1 MSFMNKYPQMI
12 PKTGDIR
19 SDVRILMV
27 PPTFKMLE
35 PPCAMAAPAIPP
47 KSACE
52 ELTGRPMRMVMMFH
66 RMAEI
71 NAEIMTTSVTAFGS
85 TIPVPIVFATAVERK
100 APRMFMP
107 AARTTAVIG
116 DRTLVDTTVAM
127 ALAQSCHP
135 FATSKNTARIIIRIR
150 ISCIFEDDTFE
161 YVGDVFRSVR
171 GVFEQLVDV
180 FPLDDVNGVIMIV
193 DELAEGVAVLAVD
206 PVLEPVD
213 LDAVLLHAE
222 ILLRAELPER
232 LFQDIGGH
240 LEVFGNGNDLRRR
253 LFDLVHCHSVH
264 GGPHQVDDI
273 GDPGRERMDVFAVD
287 GGEEGFVQVLHDV
300 VSEHVAFLL
309 ELVDD
314 FCLFFE
320 RLEVVQ
326 GVDQDVRRPGNV
338 LEG

>member
-1 MSFMNKYPQMI
+1 MNKYPQKI

-27 PPTFKMLE
+27 PPIFRMLE
-35 PPCAMAAPAIPP
+35 PPCATAAPAIPP
-47 KSACE
+47 KSARDH
-52 ELTGRPMRMVMMFH
+52 LTGRPMSMVMMFH
-66 RMAEI
+66 RMAESS
-71 NAEIMTTSVTAFGS
+71 AEIMTTSVTAFGS
-85 TIPVPIVFATAVERK
+85 TIPVPIVLATAVERK
-100 APRMFMP
+100 APRMFML
-107 AARTTAVIG
+107 AARTTAG
-116 DRTLVDTTVAM
+116 SGERTLVDTTVAM

-135 FATSKNTARIIIRIR
+135 FATSKNTARIMIRIR

-161 YVGDVFRSVR
+161 NVGDVFCPVR
-171 GVFEQLVDV
+171 GIFKKLVDV
-180 FPLDDVNGVIMIV
+180 FPLDDVDGIVMIV

-213 LDAVLLHAE
+213 LDAVLLHTE

-232 LFQDIGGH
+232 LFQDIGSH
-240 LEVFGNGNDLRRR
+240 LKIFGNGNDLRRR
-253 LFDLVHCHSVH
+253 FFDPVHRHPVH
-264 GGPHQVDDI
+264 GGPHQVDDVV
-273 GDPGRERMDVFAVD
+273 DPGSERVNVFSVD